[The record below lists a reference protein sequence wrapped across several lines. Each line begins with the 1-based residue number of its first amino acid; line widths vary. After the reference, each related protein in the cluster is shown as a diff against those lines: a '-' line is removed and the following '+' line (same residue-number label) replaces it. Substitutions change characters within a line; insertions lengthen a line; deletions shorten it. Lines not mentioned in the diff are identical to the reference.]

1 MAEPS
6 RAGFFAAFRKLLA
19 TLVASGR
26 TRLEL
31 LTVELEEEKLR
42 LVDLFAS
49 AFAALFVFALGIVLT
64 IAFLAMAFWEQR
76 LVVFGGAAGFML
88 LAGVILVWRI
98 RRLTSKPSR
107 LFRSSMAELDKDLA
121 ALRGEVPAERT

>member
-42 LVDLFAS
+42 LVDLFVS
-49 AFAALFVFALGIVLT
+49 AFAALFVFSLGIVLT
-64 IAFLAMAFWEQR
+64 IVCLAVAFWEQR
-76 LVVFGGAAGFML
+76 LAVFGGAAGFML
-88 LAGVILVWRI
+88 LAGVLLVWRI
-98 RRLTSKPSR
+98 RCLISKPSK

>member
-42 LVDLFAS
+42 LVDLLVSVFS
-49 AFAALFVFALGIVLT
+49 ALFVFALGIVLAV
-64 IAFLAMAFWEQR
+64 AFLAMAFWDQR
-76 LVVFGGAAGFML
+76 LAVFGGAAGLMML
-88 LAGVILVWRI
+88 VGVILLLRI
-98 RRLTSKPSR
+98 RRLTSKPTK
-107 LFRSSMAELDKDLA
+107 LFRSSLAELDKDLA
-121 ALRGEVPAERT
+121 ALRGEAPAERI